1 VGGLL
6 AKGAWQ
12 VAAIVVAVAFADTAA
27 AAVKTIEIIANKRVN
42 FSLSWSDISI
52 YECVI
57 VFGCAAVVC
66 LCVCVCVLQF
76 YCCSVAAAAE
86 GRH

>member
-1 VGGLL
+1 MVHNCPGKLKGVGICVCVGGLL

-12 VAAIVVAVAFADTAA
+12 VAAIVVAVAFAATAA

-57 VFGCAAVVC
+57 VCGCAAVVC
-66 LCVCVCVLQF
+66 LCV
-76 YCCSVAAAAE
+76 
-86 GRH
+86 